1 METESLHASVAVPNV
16 DEGVGATSETF
27 SLVISSHANE
37 GSLWVVL
44 SEDTSL
50 FLDHSVVDLP
60 VGDVLLTSG
69 PEVVLA
75 RFLGEGDV
83 EDWVSATLVAAYHL
97 ARAYLE

>member
-1 METESLHASVAVPNV
+1 M
-16 DEGVGATSETF
+16 
-27 SLVISSHANE
+27 
-37 GSLWVVL
+37 WVVL

-75 RFLGEGDV
+75 RFLGESDV

-97 ARAYLE
+97 ARAYLEKENHMLIGSVSTGDIFGIWRDSDG